1 MDTPSTSEELLN
13 FFKALA
19 DANRLKIVGLLAQQ
33 PTTVEGLAAALGLGA
48 STVSHHLSKLAKAGL
63 VSARTDGHYYIYSLE
78 TDALQAMA
86 ERLLSADELPR
97 LSDDAD
103 LDAYDRKVLANFLDA
118 EGRIKAFPAQEKKFQ
133 VILQHVVQA
142 FEPGQHYTEKQVNEI
157 LGRYHKDTASLRRG
171 LIDYRLMARQSGGG
185 EYWRTEA

>member
-86 ERLLSADELPR
+86 ERLLSAEELPR